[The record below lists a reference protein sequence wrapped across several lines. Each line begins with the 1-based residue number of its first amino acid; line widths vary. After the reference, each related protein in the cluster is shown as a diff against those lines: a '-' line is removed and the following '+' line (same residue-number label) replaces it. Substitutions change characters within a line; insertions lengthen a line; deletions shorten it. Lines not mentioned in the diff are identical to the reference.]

1 MHKSEIPDFLVI
13 GHVTKDLLAR
23 GGFVIGGTASY
34 ASLTARNL
42 GRRVGIVT
50 SAGADLDLN
59 GFFQSI
65 QIINRAS
72 ELTTTFQ
79 NIYLDGSR
87 QQFVKGVARPI
98 GVNDVPAPWRDAA
111 VVLLGPL
118 VGELGV
124 DMARLFPHSLLAVTA
139 QGWMRQWDG
148 DGRVSARLWR
158 EAEEILPIVDVL
170 LFSYED
176 VRHDISLVKKYAS
189 LAKITV
195 VTHGRCGAVVFCEAG
210 SRWLPAYQAKEV
222 DPTGAGDVF
231 AAAYLVA
238 LSETGA
244 PFEAARFANCTA
256 SFSIQGEATSAIP
269 MRYQVEERLCHGAFI
284 DIDCDKDSLIQSVL
298 RRT

>member
-1 MHKSEIPDFLVI
+1 MSKHEIPDFLVI

-23 GGFVIGGTASY
+23 GGHVIGGTASY

-42 GRRVGIVT
+42 GRKVGIVT
-50 SAGADLDLN
+50 SAGADLDLG
-59 GFFQSI
+59 GFFQGI
-65 QIINRAS
+65 QVINRGS
-72 ELTTTFQ
+72 EITTTFQ

-87 QQFVKGVARPI
+87 QQFVKGVARPLEI
-98 GVNDVPAPWRDAA
+98 NDVPTAWRDAA

-124 DMARLFPHSLLAVTA
+124 DMVRLFPNSLLAVTA

-148 DGRVSARLWR
+148 DGRVNARLWR
-158 EAEEILPIVDVL
+158 EAEEILPIVDALV
-170 LFSYED
+170 FSYED
-176 VRHDISLVKKYAS
+176 VKHDISLVQKYAS
-189 LAKITV
+189 LAKITA
-195 VTHGRCGAVVFCEAG
+195 VTHGRCGAVVFCDAG

-231 AAAYLVA
+231 AAAYLVS
-238 LSETGA
+238 LSETGD

-269 MRYQVEERLCHGAFI
+269 MRHQVEERLRNGALI
-284 DIDCDKDSLIQSVL
+284 DIECDKDSLIRSIL
-298 RRT
+298 HRA